1 MGQAIRAFNQ
11 LAAPED
17 RISEADIAFI
27 EAKEQVPDHLAAHED
42 DPAYGGRR
50 IYLRKQSGR
59 VRLTLFEGGH
69 DMLPEPAFEWLGR
82 QCSGRAP
89 DWAPGEAITN
99 FGESSLDR

>member
-1 MGQAIRAFNQ
+1 M
-11 LAAPED
+11 PD
-17 RISEADIAFI
+17 V
-27 EAKEQVPDHLAAHED
+27 KEILYPWQN
-42 DPAYGGRR
+42 R
-50 IYLRKQSGR
+50 
-59 VRLTLFEGGH
+59 RLTLFEGGH